1 MEMTDFFGDVLEQ
14 LEGYY
19 GAVVI
24 LFPKLVLGAVVL
36 ILMWAISAFTRSRLR
51 VFLKRRLDDELLV
64 RFILRVVKS
73 VLIVFTLMIL
83 LNLLGLG
90 GAATAIWG
98 TAGVGA
104 FVIGFAFKDIFEHF
118 LAGFLLAFNRP
129 FRIGDIVELDGNK
142 GTVVTLSMRNTHIK
156 TFDGQD
162 VYIPNGNIIKNALKN
177 YTIDGFMRQ
186 DFVIGLDYGSDVD
199 KAIDIILR
207 ELNKIPGILKDE
219 KVPSVGISGLGT
231 SSLNL
236 GVYYWFDTFNKQIS
250 GSKVKVE
257 AVKNVLEALVNEGF
271 YLPGD
276 TIELKGKVEMNAS
289 NHQN

>member
-1 MEMTDFFGDVLEQ
+1 MSEFFFDVLDQ
-14 LEGYY
+14 LQNYYEGL
-19 GAVVI
+19 VV
-24 LFPKLVLGAVVL
+24 LFPKFLIGTIVLVL
-36 ILMWAISAFTRSRLR
+36 MWMVSSFTRSRLR
-51 VFLKRRLDDELLV
+51 VILTKRVEDQLLV

-73 VLIVFTLMIL
+73 VFVIVTLLIL
-83 LNLLGLG
+83 LQLVGLG
-90 GAATAIWG
+90 GAAAAIWG

-104 FVIGFAFKDIFEHF
+104 FIIGFAFKDIFEHF

-186 DFVIGLDYGSDVD
+186 DFVIGLDYGSDID
-199 KAIDIILR
+199 KAISIILR
-207 ELNKIPGILKDE
+207 ELNSIPGILKDE
-219 KVPSVGISGLGT
+219 KLPSVAISELGT

-236 GVYYWFDTFNKQIS
+236 GVFYWLDTFDKNVN
-250 GSKVKVE
+250 GANVKVK
-257 AVKNVLEALVNEGF
+257 AVRNVLEALVREGF

-276 TIELKGKVEMNAS
+276 TIELKGKVELNGER
-289 NHQN
+289 N